1 MSQNSSPD
9 LSGEKDRGRQLPN
22 YVREWSLRPW
32 AYAFLF
38 VAPIVVLSVVLSWQT
53 FRVARAIYQLDSISI
68 PDLMKSLQQDPGNAD
83 LAHRLG
89 STYSTDPS
97 EANIPE
103 AVKYLR
109 QAAESN
115 PRRWDYWTDLGIAC
129 DQGGDTA
136 CSDAAFE
143 RAAAINPKTPAILWT
158 LGNHYLLTDRPE
170 KSFPVFRRLIILE
183 PQYLES
189 TLRLCFTATRDPQ
202 AIYEKVIPSGPDAF
216 ARFSFLRFLC
226 SAADYESAMKI
237 WAQMYAGPDPAPKVS
252 LVKPFLDF
260 LINHNQI
267 DAAETVWG
275 ELQRNGVIPPNPAP
289 DAANVLYN
297 SRFEWDPLNTG
308 FDWSVTNSSDLEID
322 LADPAGRGGGKCLR
336 IEFLVGRNAD
346 YDLVDQM
353 VRVLPS
359 TRYRLSA
366 SVRSSSLTSDS
377 GPRLRAVEMGCAN
390 CPVRTSDP
398 TLGSTRWHTVD
409 LEFVTLPQT
418 KAVRVSFWRP
428 RQQAISRDITGTVWL
443 DDLTL
448 HVVPPPKYGVK
459 QARSK

>member
-1 MSQNSSPD
+1 
-9 LSGEKDRGRQLPN
+9 
-22 YVREWSLRPW
+22 
-32 AYAFLF
+32 
-38 VAPIVVLSVVLSWQT
+38 
-53 FRVARAIYQLDSISI
+53 
-68 PDLMKSLQQDPGNAD
+68 
-83 LAHRLG
+83 
-89 STYSTDPS
+89 
-97 EANIPE
+97 
-103 AVKYLR
+103 
-109 QAAESN
+109 
-115 PRRWDYWTDLGIAC
+115 
-129 DQGGDTA
+129 
-136 CSDAAFE
+136 
-143 RAAAINPKTPAILWT
+143 
-158 LGNHYLLTDRPE
+158 
-170 KSFPVFRRLIILE
+170 
-183 PQYLES
+183 
-189 TLRLCFTATRDPQ
+189 
-202 AIYEKVIPSGPDAF
+202 
-216 ARFSFLRFLC
+216 
-226 SAADYESAMKI
+226 
-237 WAQMYAGPDPAPKVS
+237 MYAGPDPAPKVS

-366 SVRSSSLTSDS
+366 SVRSSSLTADS

-428 RQQAISRDITGTVWL
+428 RQQALSRDITGTVWL
-443 DDLTL
+443 DDVTL